1 MKQMLRKNYIM
12 PTSADTF
19 VTAFRTWFDR
29 AGPPPHAPSAVDE
42 YRSRQPTRAE
52 LLDSGPPQSAMPI

>member
-1 MKQMLRKNYIM
+1 M

-52 LLDSGPPQSAMPI
+52 LLDSRRMQGARCT